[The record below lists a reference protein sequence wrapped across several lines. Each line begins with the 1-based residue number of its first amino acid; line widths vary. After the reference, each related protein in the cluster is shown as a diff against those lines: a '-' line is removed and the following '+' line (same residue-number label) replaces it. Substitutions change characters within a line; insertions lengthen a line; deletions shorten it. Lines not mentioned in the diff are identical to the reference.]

1 MNPAGSSPRPSR
13 WSELNARIAA
23 YPGPTVPLV
32 FHPARTKDPVTAAS
46 ISRTTRASWVIFG
59 VALAAYVIAVTHR
72 TAFGVASVDAL
83 DRFGIGAT
91 ALSMLA
97 VVQISIYALMQVPA
111 GTLLD
116 RWGPA
121 RVIVGGSLIMATG
134 QALMAYAPGF
144 GWALAARALVGAGD
158 APIFIAVTRLVAIH
172 FPPRRVPVMV
182 QITGLIGQTGQL
194 ASAVPLA
201 YLLHRSG
208 WGAAFTSLAVL
219 GVAAAGAVWW
229 VLVRPGRRASAEEAG
244 AAVDRPRTGSVAE
257 ALATHWRTPGVRLG
271 FWSHFLGPFS
281 AHTVALLWGVPFFTT
296 AQELSRADASLLLTC
311 LVLANIAMAPFVGM
325 LTAAHPLR
333 RSWLVLGGA
342 GITAL
347 AWTALLL
354 PATPRPLWQL
364 VAFVVILGAGGPMS
378 LVGMDFARSFAVKHK
393 AGSAA
398 GFVNMGGFLA
408 TILSV
413 LLVGVVLEVTS
424 PDHGSPYTLDEYRL
438 AFSSLAIPWIIG
450 VVGVYRS
457 RRDTRAG
464 MAEAGVLVPTLRE
477 VWRRRAARRVP

>member
-1 MNPAGSSPRPSR
+1 
-13 WSELNARIAA
+13 
-23 YPGPTVPLV
+23 
-32 FHPARTKDPVTAAS
+32 
-46 ISRTTRASWVIFG
+46 VIFG
-59 VALAAYVIAVTHR
+59 VALGAYVIAVTHR

-91 ALSMLA
+91 ALSLLA
-97 VVQISIYALMQVPA
+97 VVQIAFYALMQVPA

-121 RVIVGGSLIMATG
+121 RVILAGSLIMATG
-134 QALMAYAPGF
+134 QALMAFAPSF

-158 APIFIAVTRLVAIH
+158 APVFIAVTRLVAIH

-182 QITGLIGQTGQL
+182 QLTGLIGQTGQL
-194 ASAVPLA
+194 ASAIPLA

-219 GVAAAGAVWW
+219 GVIAAGAVWW
-229 VLVRPGRRASAEEAG
+229 VLVRPTRDADAP
-244 AAVDRPRTGSVAE
+244 VRPRTGSVAD
-257 ALATHWRTPGVRLG
+257 ALTTHWRTPGVRLG

-281 AHTVALLWGVPFFTT
+281 AYTVALLWGVPFFTT
-296 AQELSRADASLLLTC
+296 AQERSRADASLLLTC
-311 LVLANIAMAPFVGM
+311 LVLANIAMAPFIGM

-333 RSWLVLGGA
+333 RSWLVLGSA
-342 GITAL
+342 VVTAL
-347 AWTALLL
+347 SWTALLL
-354 PATPRPLWQL
+354 PTTPRPLWQL
-364 VAFVVILGAGGPMS
+364 IAFVVILGAGGPMS

-413 LLVGVVLEVTS
+413 LLVGIVLQVTS
-424 PDHGSPYTLDEYRL
+424 PHGSPYTLGEYRL
-438 AFSSLAIPWIIG
+438 AFTSLAIPWVIG

-464 MAEAGVLVPTLRE
+464 MAEAGILVPTLRE
-477 VWRRRAARRVP
+477 VWRRRSARRRRRS

>member
-1 MNPAGSSPRPSR
+1 M
-13 WSELNARIAA
+13 
-23 YPGPTVPLV
+23 T
-32 FHPARTKDPVTAAS
+32 TAALP
-46 ISRTTRASWVIFG
+46 RTTHASWVIFG
-59 VALAAYVIAVTHR
+59 VALGAYVVAVTHR

-83 DRFGIGAT
+83 DRFGVGAT

-97 VVQISIYALMQVPA
+97 VVQIAFYALMQVPA

-121 RVIVGGSLIMATG
+121 RVILAGSLIMATG
-134 QALMAYAPGF
+134 QALMAFAPNF

-158 APIFIAVTRLVAIH
+158 APVFIAVTRLVAIH

-182 QITGLIGQTGQL
+182 QLTGLVGQTGQL

-201 YLLHRSG
+201 YLLNRSG

-219 GVAAAGAVWW
+219 GVVAAGAVWW
-229 VLVRPGRRASAEEAG
+229 VLVRPARADAQADAG
-244 AAVDRPRTGSVAE
+244 PGATVRPPTGSVAD
-257 ALATHWRTPGVRLG
+257 ALTTHWRTPGVRLG

-281 AHTVALLWGVPFFTT
+281 ALTIALLWGVPFFTT
-296 AQELSRADASLLLTC
+296 AQERSRADASLLLTC
-311 LVLANIAMAPFVGM
+311 LVLANIAMAPFIGM

-333 RSWLVLGGA
+333 RSWLVLGSA
-342 GITAL
+342 VITAL
-347 AWTALLL
+347 SWTALLV
-354 PATPRPLWQL
+354 ASTPRPLWQL
-364 VAFVVILGAGGPMS
+364 IAFVVILGAGGPMS

-413 LLVGVVLEVTS
+413 LLVGVVLEVAS
-424 PDHGSPYTLDEYRL
+424 PHGSPYTLGEYRL
-438 AFSSLAIPWIIG
+438 AFSSLAVPWIIG

-464 MAEAGVLVPTLRE
+464 MAEAGILVPTLRE
-477 VWRRRAARRVP
+477 VWRRYAER